1 MQTPFGGPVSSPKR
15 QSCDRCHGQKLR
27 CPRPSNGRSGACE
40 RCIRSKAQCVY
51 SSSLP
56 KGRPSANRKN
66 MQNANASS
74 VKSSS
79 HRNEATNGE
88 VSFGV
93 DNNSDLAIVT
103 ETITVEEQ
111 HADQMATVT
120 WDNPMT
126 MDWMEYIDN
135 NLPEAG
141 WADLGYADFCDI
153 TIDPPSAPDLS
164 NNIAGEQMQ
173 QSSGQ
178 AEVHPSSTSKKE
190 EPETAV
196 ACLSRLSHRL
206 YSLYSEVLE
215 MVNSPGALDPV
226 DTTALNAGPFA
237 NDSAFQT
244 LTGWLVRASSGT
256 VDSSA
261 RAGNQEN
268 LTYTDG
274 RDGCDVLQDVF
285 SASQDLLNTLHSL
298 NDESSKLSP
307 YPVPQDG
314 PLPLDA
320 AGLLTPQSMSMAS
333 NTEDVCPKK
342 LPSSNHWSNSIVR
355 HMVMACH
362 MLLLNT
368 YLAVTMALQHAID
381 KQKPS

>member
-1 MQTPFGGPVSSPKR
+1 
-15 QSCDRCHGQKLR
+15 
-27 CPRPSNGRSGACE
+27 
-40 RCIRSKAQCVY
+40 
-51 SSSLP
+51 
-56 KGRPSANRKN
+56 
-66 MQNANASS
+66 
-74 VKSSS
+74 
-79 HRNEATNGE
+79 
-88 VSFGV
+88 
-93 DNNSDLAIVT
+93 
-103 ETITVEEQ
+103 
-111 HADQMATVT
+111 
-120 WDNPMT
+120 
-126 MDWMEYIDN
+126 
-135 NLPEAG
+135 
-141 WADLGYADFCDI
+141 
-153 TIDPPSAPDLS
+153 
-164 NNIAGEQMQ
+164 
-173 QSSGQ
+173 
-178 AEVHPSSTSKKE
+178 
-190 EPETAV
+190 
-196 ACLSRLSHRL
+196 
-206 YSLYSEVLE
+206 

-268 LTYTDG
+268 LTHTDG

-307 YPVPQDG
+307 YPVLQDG

-320 AGLLTPQSMSMAS
+320 AGLMTPQSMSTAS
-333 NTEDVCPKK
+333 NTKDACSKK
-342 LPSSNHWSNSIVR
+342 LPSSGHWSNSIVR